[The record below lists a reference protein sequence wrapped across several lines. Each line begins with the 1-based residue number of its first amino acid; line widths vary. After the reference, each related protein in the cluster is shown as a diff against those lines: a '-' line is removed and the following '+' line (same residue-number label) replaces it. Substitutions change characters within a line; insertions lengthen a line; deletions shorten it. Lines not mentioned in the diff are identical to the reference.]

1 MQINIQRLRMS
12 SMNPIISFL
21 KVQNVLL
28 VLVSMLFIFP
38 IMAQQPIRS
47 MYIIETELAI
57 ICGENS
63 KPYTERVR
71 LIHRLPSNLAPE
83 QLERCR
89 AFLESPL
96 AGQPLPDL
104 EFNGLK
110 NELVFALLRQ
120 REGLTELAEL
130 LVRMS
135 RATETDATWRDYC
148 VQFLGKCYPRIHD
161 AKSREAMAEALR
173 DALKTKRGGRAAGSA
188 ARQLMTLGRTFPEF
202 PPEKVA
208 ATSLDALLDPAS
220 SDETRTAL
228 LQVCGTL
235 GERGALPT
243 ARAIAGQNSAPVLRA
258 SAIAAVGMLGDA
270 SDLPLLKR
278 LAASGDV
285 RVSRPAK
292 AAIERMR
299 NAVKESSK

>member
-1 MQINIQRLRMS
+1 MKMKFRILTIIILGTFTSLMS
-12 SMNPIISFL
+12 
-21 KVQNVLL
+21 
-28 VLVSMLFIFP
+28 
-38 IMAQQPIRS
+38 QQLPRS
-47 MYIIETELAI
+47 LSSIDTELSS
-57 ICGENS
+57 ICGEAS
-63 KPYTERVR
+63 SPYAERVR

-89 AFLESPL
+89 AFLESPPL

-135 RATETDATWRDYC
+135 CAPETDATWRDYC
-148 VQFLGKCYPRIHD
+148 VQFLGKCYPRIND
-161 AKSREAMAEALR
+161 ARSREAMAEALWE
-173 DALKTKRGGRAAGSA
+173 ALRTRRRGRAAGSA
-188 ARQLMTLGRTFPEF
+188 ARQLMTLGRAHPEF
-202 PPEKVA
+202 PLEKVA
-208 ATSLDALLDPAS
+208 AASLEALLDPAI

-243 ARAIAGQNSAPVLRA
+243 ARALAARSPAPVLRA

-270 SDLPLLKR
+270 SDLPLLRR

-285 RVSRPAK
+285 RVSRPA
-292 AAIERMR
+292 AAAMDRIR
-299 NAVKESSK
+299 KSH

>member
-1 MQINIQRLRMS
+1 MKLNNQIYA
-12 SMNPIISFL
+12 FL
-21 KVQNVLL
+21 LITLSTALTSVLT
-28 VLVSMLFIFP
+28 
-38 IMAQQPIRS
+38 QQPVRIQTTVDS
-47 MYIIETELAI
+47 ELAC
-57 ICGENS
+57 ICGEAS
-63 KPYTERVR
+63 SPYAERVR

-89 AFLESPL
+89 AFLESTL

-120 REGLTELAEL
+120 REGLTELAGL

-135 RATETDATWRDYC
+135 RAPDTDATWRDYC

-161 AKSREAMAEALR
+161 ARSREAMADALWEALR
-173 DALKTKRGGRAAGSA
+173 TRRRGRAAGSA

-202 PPEKVA
+202 PPEKVSA
-208 ATSLDALLDPAS
+208 ASLEALLDLAS

-243 ARAIAGQNSAPVLRA
+243 ARAIAGRSSAPVLRA

-270 SDLPLLKR
+270 SDLPLLRR

-285 RVSRPAK
+285 RVSRPAS
-292 AAIERMR
+292 AAMDRIQ
-299 NAVKESSK
+299 KSSQ

>member
-1 MQINIQRLRMS
+1 MKLNNQIYAFLLITLSTALTSVLAQKPVRIQTTVDL
-12 SMNPIISFL
+12 
-21 KVQNVLL
+21 
-28 VLVSMLFIFP
+28 
-38 IMAQQPIRS
+38 
-47 MYIIETELAI
+47 ELAC
-57 ICGENS
+57 ICGEAS
-63 KPYTERVR
+63 SPYAERIR

-135 RATETDATWRDYC
+135 HAPETDATWRDYC

-161 AKSREAMAEALR
+161 AKSREAMADALWE
-173 DALKTKRGGRAAGSA
+173 ALKTQRRGRAAGSA

-208 ATSLDALLDPAS
+208 TASLEALLDPAS
-220 SDETRTAL
+220 SDETMTAL

-235 GERGALPT
+235 GDRGALPT

-285 RVSRPAK
+285 RVSRPAS
-292 AAIERMR
+292 AAIDRIR
-299 NAVKESSK
+299 KANQ